1 MDRGRQGTPPTCGRR
16 NATHILIRSAEGRS
30 PQAGG
35 GFLPLDSDRAW
46 FSGPWA
52 QPGTTPSA
60 LPSLPARPARLGLA
74 PSPPSSEPVPHPS
87 LSPSPPSPACVC
99 VICVS
104 GCRLTYLS
112 LIDLRLLVLWG
123 ALTHTGR
130 VEILYW
136 WHPKAGI

>member
-1 MDRGRQGTPPTCGRR
+1 MDRGRRGTPPTCGRR
-16 NATHILIRSAEGRS
+16 NATHVLIRSAEGRS

-74 PSPPSSEPVPHPS
+74 PSPPSVSQFRTPRAPRPRRHPPASVSSVSLAVASPTCHSSIYVSWFSGEP
-87 LSPSPPSPACVC
+87 
-99 VICVS
+99 
-104 GCRLTYLS
+104 
-112 LIDLRLLVLWG
+112 
-123 ALTHTGR
+123 
-130 VEILYW
+130 
-136 WHPKAGI
+136 